1 MGAKLIDGAW
11 VIVGAGDG
19 AQPPAT
25 PLTPHD
31 VHAHG
36 VECPDD
42 VTLAEMRL
50 DKFMAEFDKDA
61 EWVAAPEA

>member
-1 MGAKLIDGAW
+1 VLH
-11 VIVGAGDG
+11 
-19 AQPPAT
+19 
-25 PLTPHD
+25 HD